1 MSTDDTTGAQKY
13 TALNKA
19 MLAALLLG
27 TAVYSYVL
35 VFHYDWLQSIPGWF
49 FYRKEDLS
57 GPYQY
62 AYLLLMFAFSL
73 LVIFIVFK
81 LRNRF
86 LLSVTLSMMLLF
98 SLQIGYGFVQGDGF
112 ESIRVKYAKAAVSE
126 ELQTVCQARES
137 LLESV
142 RDYDA
147 LHGDDFWMGTKPPGF
162 FSFYALLKAGMGI
175 FRPAVLA
182 DSQACFITLTK
193 NFAYFLPFFATLLLV
208 PLYFVQKQLTSRLF
222 PYLSALIYISV
233 PSVIMMTLLPD
244 QFLFPLL
251 FTLYL
256 LLLTLMI
263 NRQSML
269 FAFLAGCMAYLL
281 VFVSFS
287 LLPIFGLTLIWLFV
301 DYWINRQKRNLRMTA
316 LLLVAFFAGLL
327 LTAILT
333 WLAIG
338 YNPSTRYQL
347 AFQKHREIKQFEFSA
362 QRILEYIF
370 LNHVDFMLWTG
381 FGFLF
386 LFYTSSIR
394 ACWLFFQGKATS
406 FDGFRIAFFLTFL
419 VLNLLGQTR
428 SEVGR
433 LWVFLLPGFALTIFP
448 ESLKLLKNPLRSLQ
462 LFFMAQMWST
472 FLVFYYI
479 HFP

>member
-1 MSTDDTTGAQKY
+1 MSTDDPTGAQKY
-13 TALNKA
+13 TTLNKT

-27 TAVYSYVL
+27 TVVYSYIL
-35 VFHYDWLQSIPGWF
+35 AFHYDWLRSIPGWF
-49 FYRKEDLS
+49 FFRKGDLS

-62 AYLLLMFAFSL
+62 VYVFLMFAFSL
-73 LVIFIVFK
+73 LVIFIILK
-81 LRNRF
+81 LTDRF
-86 LLSVTLSMMLLF
+86 LLSIALSILLLF
-98 SLQIGYGFVQGDGF
+98 FLQIGYGFVQGDGF
-112 ESIRVKYAKAAVSE
+112 ESIRLKYAKAAVSE
-126 ELQTVCQARES
+126 ELQTVCQAREG
-137 LLESV
+137 LFESI
-142 RDYDA
+142 RNYDA

-162 FSFYALLKAGMGI
+162 FSFYALLKAGMGL
-175 FRPAVLA
+175 FRPAVFS
-182 DSQACFITLTK
+182 DPRACFLTLTK

-208 PLYFVQKQLTSRLF
+208 PLYFVQKQLTLRPF
-222 PYLSALIYISV
+222 PYLSALIYISA

-251 FTLYL
+251 FTVYL
-256 LLLTLMI
+256 LFLTLMI
-263 NRQSML
+263 TRQSIS
-269 FAFLAGCMAYLL
+269 FAFLTGCLAYLL
-281 VFVSFS
+281 IFVSFS

-301 DYWINRQKRNLRMTA
+301 DYWINRQKRSLRTTA
-316 LLLVAFFAGLL
+316 LLLAAFFAGLL
-327 LTAILT
+327 LTALLA
-333 WLAIG
+333 WLAMG
-338 YNPSTRYQL
+338 YNPLVRYQL

-362 QRILEYIF
+362 QRILEYMF

-394 ACWLFFQGKATS
+394 ACRLFFQRKATS
-406 FDGFRIAFFLTFL
+406 YDAFRIAFFLTFL
-419 VLNLLGQTR
+419 ILNLVGQTR

-448 ESLKLLKNPLRSLQ
+448 ESLKLLKNPLHSLQ
-462 LFFMAQMWST
+462 LFFLAQMWST